1 MTRVIRESDRFTF
14 FIELFTQYTAVLEN
28 KTGAM
33 SNWNTGSEA
42 LDEMRMLI
50 SIEDNDFDSYCEQIE
65 KS

>member
-1 MTRVIRESDRFTF
+1 
-14 FIELFTQYTAVLEN
+14 VLTTVAEN
-28 KTGAM
+28 KLINETGAM